1 MEGEI
6 MATLDKTSKY
16 YDISSGTKKY
26 IKFLCKRKARRNRKK
41 GLNEINPKKLVGCQM
56 YYFDRYW

>member
-1 MEGEI
+1 

-16 YDISSGTKKY
+16 YDISNGTRKY

-41 GLNEINPKKLVGCQM
+41 GLNEINPKKLIGCPM